1 MTGAAVG
8 SLLEA
13 YPAVVA
19 YRRTKGGYMKITHLR
34 TNHIE
39 NPLGYDLSEVTLTY
53 RVEEASGK
61 HRTAARIRVGL
72 SPDLQTLLYDSGERS
87 DIRPTGFVLPL
98 SLQPMTRYYWD
109 ITVRDDAGEQVTS
122 EPAWFETAAAPH
134 PSARWITPVAPKQRQ
149 LTVYT
154 DIEIKKAV
162 KQARAYMSGLGLY
175 ELYLNDRKQ
184 SDEYL
189 LPGFCDYDSWIQY
202 QTYELDL
209 QEGQNRLAMM
219 LGDGWYKGNFG
230 LIQRY
235 ENYGDRLAAI
245 GWIRILHQDGEEQ
258 WICTDESWQAMPH
271 AVVEN
276 GIYSGEV
283 FDMTADLT
291 ERMAVECMELDKSR
305 LQPRLSPPIRIQER
319 IKPIALLH
327 TPKDEWVLDMG
338 QNMVG
343 WIGFHSELPPGC
355 RIDLQVGEVLQ
366 EDCFYRDNLRS
377 AKAAFTYIS
386 DGQTREVRQH
396 FTFYGFR
403 YVKIEGWP
411 GKPDPNDFTGL
422 VLHSTMEE
430 RGQIETSDPLVN
442 RLISNARWG
451 MKGNF
456 VDVPTDC
463 PQRDERYGWTGD
475 AQIFS
480 GTACYLMDTYAFYRK
495 YGVDL
500 YAEQKKLDGSVPDVV
515 PVCHYPGDASTAWGD
530 AAAIIP
536 WTTYLHSGDPSILRR
551 QYDSMRDWVEFI
563 YRQDEAD
570 GGRRL
575 WTNGH
580 HYGDWLALDGAYP
593 GGVYGATDVHLIASA
608 YYHYS
613 AQIVAKAAAVLGYQE
628 DAERFGRLAKDIKTA
643 LQREYLTESGRLA
656 VDTMTAYVLF
666 LHWDLAPQRH
676 RSALIR
682 GLHNKLR
689 KNRYHL
695 ETGFVG
701 TPYLC
706 HVLSENGMNPY
717 AYHLLLERGY
727 PGWLYE
733 VLLGAT
739 TIWERWNS
747 LDSEGRITGTE
758 MNSLNHYVYGSIVEW
773 MFARM
778 AGIRPD
784 EEAPGYAAVLLAPK
798 PDYRIPRIKA
808 ELMTAYGQ
816 VRSSWQ
822 IKDERLEFDF
832 TVPFDSVAKIVLPDV
847 RLEQL
852 SQQLTALDGL
862 LSAEQLGSDVCLQ
875 AEAGDYHFSY
885 LPTTPYR
892 RTFSIDSPYH
902 ELMADERTREI
913 LQREY
918 QTKEDHIPFEDEL
931 YTLAELMDGPFTH
944 VPAETRE
951 KIDRMLRNA
960 K

>member
-1 MTGAAVG
+1 
-8 SLLEA
+8 
-13 YPAVVA
+13 
-19 YRRTKGGYMKITHLR
+19 MKITHLR

-39 NPLGYDLSEVTLTY
+39 NPLGYDLSEVTLSY
-53 RVEEASGK
+53 RVEDAPGK
-61 HRTAARIRVGL
+61 RQTVARIRVGTQ
-72 SPDLQTLLYDSGERS
+72 PDLQRPLYDSGDRN
-87 DIRPTGFVLPL
+87 DIRPTGFTVPI
-98 SLQPMTRYYWD
+98 SLQPMTRYYWN
-109 ITVRDDAGEQVTS
+109 IAVTDDTGATAVS
-122 EPAWFETAAAPH
+122 EPAFFETAADVH
-134 PSARWITPVAPKQRQ
+134 PSAVWITPVAPKQRQ

-154 DIEIKKAV
+154 DIDIKKEV
-162 KQARAYMSGLGLY
+162 KQARAYVTGLGLY
-175 ELYLNDRKQ
+175 ELYINGIKQ

-202 QTYELDL
+202 QTYAPQL
-209 QEGQNRLAMM
+209 QLGKNRFSIM

-245 GWIRILHQDGEEQ
+245 AWIHLLYSDGEEE
-258 WICTDESWQAMPH
+258 WICTDENWRAMPH
-271 AVVEN
+271 AVAEN

-283 FDMTADLT
+283 QDMTADLS
-291 ERMAVECMELDKSR
+291 EVLEVETIDLDRAKLR
-305 LQPRLSPPIRIQER
+305 PRLSLPIRVQNE

-343 WIGFHSELPPGC
+343 WIGFHSELPQGC
-355 RIDLQVGEVLQ
+355 RVHLQVAEVMQ
-366 EDCFYRDNLRS
+366 DDCFYRDNLRS

-386 DGQTREVRQH
+386 DGQPREVRQH

-422 VLHSTMEE
+422 VLHSSMEE
-430 RGQIETSDPLVN
+430 RGNLTTSDPLIN
-442 RLISNARWG
+442 QLISNARWG

-456 VDVPTDC
+456 LDVPTDC

-530 AAAIIP
+530 AATIIP
-536 WTTYLHSGDPSILRR
+536 WTQYLHSGDPTILRH
-551 QYDSMRDWVEFI
+551 QYASMRDWVDYI

-575 WTNGH
+575 WMTGH

-608 YYHYS
+608 YYCYS
-613 AQIVAKAAAVLGYQE
+613 AGIVAKAAAVLGYHE
-628 DAERFGRLAKDIKTA
+628 DAEHYRQLSQDIKAA
-643 LQREYLTESGRLA
+643 LQREYLTEGGRLA

-666 LHWDLAPQRH
+666 LHWDLAPQKH

-682 GLHNKLR
+682 GLHDKLR

-717 AYHLLLERGY
+717 AYHLLLEKGY

-747 LDSEGRITGTE
+747 LDSEGHITGTE
-758 MNSLNHYVYGSIVEW
+758 MNSLNHYSYGSIVEW

-778 AGIRPD
+778 AGIRPQ
-784 EEAPGYAAVLLAPK
+784 EEKPGFASVLIAPK
-798 PDYRIPRIKA
+798 PDYRISQVKA
-808 ELMTAYGQ
+808 EVLTAYGL
-816 VRSSWQ
+816 VCSSWK
-822 IKDERLEFDF
+822 IEDGSLHLRFN
-832 TVPFDSVAKIVLPDV
+832 VPFDSEATIILPDV
-847 RLEQL
+847 TVEQL
-852 SQQLTALDGL
+852 S
-862 LSAEQLGSDVCLQ
+862 EQLRGSESVRSVRQQGRDVCIE
-875 AEAGDYHFSY
+875 AEAGEYAFSY
-885 LPTTPYR
+885 LPGVPYR
-892 RTFSIDSPYH
+892 KTYSIDSPYH
-902 ELMADERTREI
+902 ELMADERTRTI

-944 VPAETRE
+944 VPQETKER
-951 KIDRMLRNA
+951 IDRLLRA
-960 K
+960 VE